1 MPTTNPRVNVVLD
14 KDLYENVKQQ
24 AKAQGISLS
33 LKIRD
38 LVAQALNMS
47 EDKYWLQKANKRRDG
62 FKKTEALT
70 HNEVWKA

>member
-14 KDLYENVKQQ
+14 KDLYKAVKAE

-38 LVAQALNMS
+38 LVAEALNFG
-47 EDKYWLQKANKRRDG
+47 EDKVWLKKAEERRKS
-62 FKKTEALT
+62 FKKSEALT
-70 HNEVWKA
+70 HKDIWS

>member
-14 KDLYENVKQQ
+14 KDLYKEVKQQ
-24 AKAQGISLS
+24 AQAQGISLS

-47 EDKYWLQKANKRRDG
+47 EDKYWLQKANTRRQS

-70 HNEVWKA
+70 HSEVWED